1 MPHDYRDDI
10 VFDKRRY
17 FTGCYTKA
25 KSQRFQNSSGLNMS
39 QQTLTEAAA
48 CSRLSEVE
56 DERKKKEDE
65 REKKRGKTHLSSP
78 SFFSRALFFAHPH
91 RSRGSTL
98 KVTAPPEYE
107 EKVRNRQSSYL
118 FHLESNLFFT

>member
-10 VFDKRRY
+10 VFEKRRY

-48 CSRLSEVE
+48 CSRLSVVE
-56 DERKKKEDE
+56 HERKKKRTSE
-65 REKKRGKTHLSSP
+65 RKNEGRLALVLPRCSSRSSP
-78 SFFSRALFFAHPH
+78 PNQ
-91 RSRGSTL
+91 
-98 KVTAPPEYE
+98 YE
-107 EKVRNRQSSYL
+107 EQVTNRQSSYL
-118 FHLESNLFFT
+118 FHLESNLFFS